1 MSFNLSP
8 EEILRE
14 KEVSGGLVFDS
25 LEVVQ
30 QETTNQIVQPTPQP
44 LPQQLPTDPVKSEI
58 KTVVNEQPE
67 YSIPPR
73 PIQSIGDPVKI
84 PSARQVNTENSLG
97 QAQMRPNPMAS
108 ENGWKNVPVGIL
120 PSKGIFYP
128 EGTLIAIRASEVSE
142 IRHFSTIDE
151 TDSLDIEEKLSYI
164 TERCLR
170 MEFRGEGVVS
180 YKDLKQEDRFFLIM
194 TIRDL
199 TFIKGENSIL
209 LKTKK
214 KCKETIDCP
223 FNNGIELRTGALT
236 CYEIDQ
242 RILNYY
248 DPNTRGFNF
257 ILKKTGKPV
266 QMFVPSIGV
275 TQAISSFVLEAINKS
290 INMDDGFLQIAP
302 FLFDEWRGLTF
313 QDFISK
319 MRESDYWTKEEYSL
333 LFGLSDMIRI
343 GTKAEAKQ
351 VCPKCS
357 AEVTADITFPGG
369 IRSLFVISNIFGE
382 LL

>member
-8 EEILRE
+8 EEILRG
-14 KEVSGGLVFDS
+14 KELSGGLVFDNS
-25 LEVVQ
+25 EPVQ
-30 QETTNQIVQPTPQP
+30 QEVANPV
-44 LPQQLPTDPVKSEI
+44 LPTTPRTLPPKLQPDPVKTEI
-58 KTVVNEQPE
+58 KTVVQEQDPV
-67 YSIPPR
+67 IPTR
-73 PIQSIGDPVKI
+73 PVQSIGDPIKM
-84 PSARQVNTENSLG
+84 PSVRPVNQENILG
-97 QAQMRPNPMAS
+97 QAQTRPNPIAT

-120 PSKGIFYP
+120 PSKGMFYP
-128 EGTLIAIRASEVSE
+128 EGTLIAIRPAEVSE

-164 TERCLR
+164 TDRCLR

-199 TFIKGENSIL
+199 TFVKGENSIL

-214 KCKETIDCP
+214 KCKETVDCP

-242 RILNYY
+242 KILNYY

-257 ILKKTGKPV
+257 TLKKTGKQV
-266 QMFVPSIGV
+266 RMFVPSIGV
-275 TQAISSFVLEAINKS
+275 TQAISSFVIEAVNRN
-290 INMDDGFLQIAP
+290 INMDDGFLQIVP
-302 FLFDEWRGLTF
+302 FIFDDWRGLTF
-313 QDFISK
+313 QDFIAK

-351 VCPKCS
+351 ICPNCS